1 MEVNFDA
8 EELCIQSNNMSI
20 SIMKASLHNAG
31 QNLSFEF
38 NLPMMHLNIKYQYLK
53 KYLHLEKI

>member
-20 SIMKASLHNAG
+20 SIMEASLHNNAG

-53 KYLHLEKI
+53 NIYI

>member
-53 KYLHLEKI
+53 NIYI